1 MKIVLI
7 RHGATKGN
15 LEKRYIG
22 RTDED
27 LCGEGIKKLKEY
39 TCAGIY
45 PPAQAVF
52 SSPMKRCLS
61 TAECIYPVQTPQI
74 VWNFRE
80 CDFGLF
86 EGKNYKELTG
96 NPQYQQWIDSNGT
109 LPFPGGESR
118 AEFITRCKE
127 GLLDCLMELEKQVTV
142 QEKVVCIVHGGT
154 IMALFDSYGQGS
166 YFDYQ
171 CRCGQG
177 YECTLSYAVDAN
189 GMVKET
195 SISMRDEKLIFGE

>member
-109 LPFPGGESR
+109 LPFPGGEALTDFKKRSVRAFLEIGKHFKRTGNIGKTGRHYSGICRSR
-118 AEFITRCKE
+118 RYNHGGIVGIVRR
-127 GLLDCLMELEKQVTV
+127 GLL
-142 QEKVVCIVHGGT
+142 
-154 IMALFDSYGQGS
+154 
-166 YFDYQ
+166 
-171 CRCGQG
+171 
-177 YECTLSYAVDAN
+177 
-189 GMVKET
+189 
-195 SISMRDEKLIFGE
+195 

>member
-27 LCGEGIKKLKEY
+27 LCGEGIKKLKED

-74 VWNFRE
+74 VWDFRE

-96 NPQYQQWIDSNGT
+96 NPQYQQRHTAVSGR
-109 LPFPGGESR
+109 GS
-118 AEFITRCKE
+118 
-127 GLLDCLMELEKQVTV
+127 
-142 QEKVVCIVHGGT
+142 
-154 IMALFDSYGQGS
+154 FDG
-166 YFDYQ
+166 F
-171 CRCGQG
+171 
-177 YECTLSYAVDAN
+177 
-189 GMVKET
+189 
-195 SISMRDEKLIFGE
+195 

>member
-27 LCGEGIKKLKEY
+27 LCGEGIKKLKED

-74 VWNFRE
+74 VWDFRE

-109 LPFPGGESR
+109 LPFPGGEALTDFKKRSVR
-118 AEFITRCKE
+118 AF
-127 GLLDCLMELEKQVTV
+127 LETVSKSESILKGQVTSGNRTTLQWHMSFTAV
-142 QEKVVCIVHGGT
+142 QSWRYCRNCTAGT
-154 IMALFDSYGQGS
+154 IMIITAATGKDI
-166 YFDYQ
+166 
-171 CRCGQG
+171 C
-177 YECTLSYAVDAN
+177 AV
-189 GMVKET
+189 
-195 SISMRDEKLIFGE
+195 